1 MRHENPGKA
10 FSGQTDS
17 TKTGANSIRTRTFGA
32 VSEAL
37 GLSIL
42 GTIDQVTN
50 AQGGLVVSAQSHSS
64 IASHVG
70 DQHPLFQSG
79 LSLAHLAGRQ
89 AGFPRKKMIEWAH
102 KMCSGKQK

>member
-1 MRHENPGKA
+1 VRHENPGKA

-64 IASHVG
+64 IARALRMLATNTRFSSL
-70 DQHPLFQSG
+70 DYPLRT
-79 LSLAHLAGRQ
+79 LLVARLVSL
-89 AGFPRKKMIEWAH
+89 
-102 KMCSGKQK
+102 GKR